1 MSVDYSHYPKGIIMK
16 IKKPAKQYNKI
27 ISPMPII
34 DKTINKHLENQLH
47 LPEEIIKIG
56 EKPISKPIM
65 INNDEN
71 RKTYLKSPDEYILLL
86 TIIAATRQSAAQR
99 ETTQLPGESSH
110 SQEII
115 VINKTHFFKLVD
127 QHAKLQH
134 QHSVNLLLSEPNTHS
149 ELKNTSICPICYSFL
164 LNKQHTHRS

>member
-1 MSVDYSHYPKGIIMK
+1 MK
-16 IKKPAKQYNKI
+16 IKEPAKQYNKI
-27 ISPMPII
+27 ILPMPII
-34 DKTINKHLENQLH
+34 DKTDKTINKHLENQLH

-56 EKPISKPIM
+56 EKPISKPNM

-71 RKTYLKSPDEYILLL
+71 RKAYLKSPDEYILLL
-86 TIIAATRQSAAQR
+86 TIIAATTLLA
-99 ETTQLPGESSH
+99 GESSH
-110 SQEII
+110 SQEIM

-134 QHSVNLLLSEPNTHS
+134 QHSVNLLLSEPNAHS
-149 ELKNTSICPICYSFL
+149 DLKNAAICPICYSFL